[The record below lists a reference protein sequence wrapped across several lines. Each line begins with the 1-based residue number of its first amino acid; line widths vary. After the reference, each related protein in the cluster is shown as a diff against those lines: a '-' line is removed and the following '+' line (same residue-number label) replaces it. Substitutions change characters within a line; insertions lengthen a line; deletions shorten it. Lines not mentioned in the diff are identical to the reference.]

1 MTRISAATR
10 VLLRDA
16 VIFDATLPGAPGYVL
31 NRSDAIGDRLY
42 AEFEKGGV
50 TFAAATVCGDRQNS
64 IQECIEAI
72 AYARSWILAR
82 PDRFVL
88 VQGPGDVQRAK
99 AEGKLGLGLAF
110 QGTNPFQ
117 NNLHMVE
124 LYRRLGIT
132 HALMAYNARNR
143 AADGCHERTD
153 SPLSQFGQSLVR
165 EMNRV
170 GMIVDVSHTGYRS
183 SMDALALTTAPA
195 IFSHSGPRL
204 HDHDRNIRDDQIEAC
219 ARTGGV
225 IGLTGVGLFMSRAGT
240 DIGAEIIVRHIDHVV
255 QLVGAR
261 HAGLGLDYVHDVTGM
276 MQLLADKPGFY
287 RDGSYRVPEITFA
300 SPALIPDIAEALL
313 RRNYPEADVRGI
325 LGGNFMRVFTE
336 VCWAPP
342 PPAPLKETGHD

>member
-1 MTRISAATR
+1 MTDMSAAAAS
-10 VLLRDA
+10 LLKDA
-16 VIFDATLPGAPGYVL
+16 IVVDSTLPGAPGSVL
-31 NRSDAIGDRLY
+31 NRTDEIADGLY

-50 TFAAATVCGDRQNS
+50 TFASATVCGDFHNT

-99 AEGKLGLGLAF
+99 AEGKLGLGLSF

-153 SPLSQFGQSLVR
+153 SPLSLFGQSLVR

-170 GMIVDVSHTGYRS
+170 GMVVDVTHTGYRS
-183 SMDALALTTAPA
+183 SMDALELTTAPA

-261 HAGLGLDYVHDVTGM
+261 HAGLGLDYVHDVPSM
-276 MQLLADKPGFY
+276 MKLLADMPETFQ
-287 RDGSYRVPEITFA
+287 DASYQVPEIAFG
-300 SPALIPDIAEALL
+300 SPAIIPDIAEALL
-313 RRNYPEADVRGI
+313 QMNYPEADVRGI

-336 VCWAPP
+336 VCWS
-342 PPAPLKETGHD
+342 